1 MMFRPIKRR
10 KRVYEYIIDQIKIAI
25 EKGRIKPGDKLP
37 SERSLAEKLDVSRT
51 SVKEA
56 ITVLESSGIVTVR
69 PGVGMF
75 LNNDSQGVLIDK
87 FSKIIDQQ
95 TFDFVNLIEM
105 RQAIE
110 GDAAYYAALR
120 ITDEQKEKLT
130 KIYKKLIHSQQQS
143 KEAIEEDYQF
153 HVMIVEA
160 ANNSIMLETMHVIA
174 QKIMRGL
181 KESRHTSI
189 QDKFLNKAVLEE
201 HRRIYE
207 AIMNNKPEEAR
218 DAMWAHHQSTKKRY
232 LQTSR
237 DKGGVKN

>member
-10 KRVYEYIIDQIKIAI
+10 KRVYENIIDQIKIAI
-25 EKGRIKPGDKLP
+25 EEGRIKPGDKLP
-37 SERSLAEKLDVSRT
+37 SERQLAEKLNVART

-56 ITVLESSGIVTVR
+56 ITVLESSGVVTVR

-75 LNNDSQGVLIDK
+75 LNNDSVSVSIN
-87 FSKIIDQQ
+87 KISEIINQR
-95 TFDFVNLIEM
+95 TFEFEKLIEM

-120 ITDEQKEKLT
+120 ITDEQKKKLT
-130 KIYKKLIHSQQQS
+130 NIYKMLIHSQQQS

-153 HVMIVEA
+153 HLMIVEA

-174 QKIMRGL
+174 QKIMQGL

-189 QDKFLNKAVLEE
+189 QDELLNKAVLEE
-201 HRRIYE
+201 HRLIYE
-207 AIMNNKPEEAR
+207 AIMNNKPEQAR
-218 DAMWAHHQSTKKRY
+218 DAMWAHHQATKKRY

-237 DKGGVKN
+237 EKGGVEN